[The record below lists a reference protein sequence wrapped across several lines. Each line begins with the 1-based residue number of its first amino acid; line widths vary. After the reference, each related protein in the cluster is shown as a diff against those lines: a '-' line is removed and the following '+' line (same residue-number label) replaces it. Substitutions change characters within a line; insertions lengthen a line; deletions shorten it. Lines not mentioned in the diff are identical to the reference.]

1 MKNYESLDSI
11 TIRVGDS
18 AKENDKLSTESNPK
32 YWWLHVSGCP
42 GSHVVICHEG
52 EVVPKETKRDAAV
65 LAVHHSKAS
74 PQKMI
79 KVDFVRVDQI
89 YKYVNTQHGQVLI
102 EGDITKLTVFMNK
115 EKPRLERLIKTRN
128 K

>member
-18 AKENDKLSTESNPK
+18 SKENDKLSTESNPK
-32 YWWLHVSGCP
+32 YWWLHVSECP

-65 LAVHHSKAS
+65 LAVQHSKAP
-74 PQKMI
+74 PQKMT
-79 KVDFVRVDQI
+79 KVDFVRVDQV

-102 EGDITKLTVFMNK
+102 EGDVTKLTVFMNK
-115 EKPRLERLIKTRN
+115 EKPRLERLLKKIT
-128 K
+128 

>member
-32 YWWLHVSGCP
+32 YWWLHVSECP

-65 LAVHHSKAS
+65 LAVHHSKAP
-74 PQKMI
+74 PQKMT
-79 KVDFVRVDQI
+79 KVDFVRVDQV
-89 YKYVNTQHGQVLI
+89 YKYVNTLTYI
-102 EGDITKLTVFMNK
+102 KICDCIKLTD
-115 EKPRLERLIKTRN
+115 L
-128 K
+128 